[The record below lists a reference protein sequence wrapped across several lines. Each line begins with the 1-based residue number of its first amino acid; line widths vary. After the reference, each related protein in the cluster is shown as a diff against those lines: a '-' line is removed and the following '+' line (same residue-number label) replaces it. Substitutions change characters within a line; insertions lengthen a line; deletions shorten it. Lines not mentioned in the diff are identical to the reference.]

1 MINENYKGK
10 LLISSPEISDGVF
23 DKSIIL
29 ICEHDANGTMGFI
42 LNKPLINV
50 SLGTIWT
57 NIGYEKKNPYFT
69 NEDEN
74 IGGPL
79 ASNAMIQIHSPEYFI
94 DKKTIKVGEE
104 ISVTGTKEI
113 TDDIQKGQ
121 GPRKAIFLLGY
132 SVLMPVQL
140 EDEIM
145 RDSWFVSE
153 KFQNLIFSVDYQ
165 TKWTDALLLIGID
178 PSKLSSYAAVSYTHL
193 TLPTSDL
200 V

>member
-1 MINENYKGK
+1 MIYENSKGK

-29 ICEHDANGTMGFI
+29 ICEHNANGAMGFI
-42 LNKPLINV
+42 LNKPLIDV
-50 SLGTIWT
+50 SLEQIWT
-57 NIGYEKKNPYFT
+57 NIGYKKKKSYLT
-69 NEDEN
+69 NEDVF

-79 ASNAMIQIHSPEYFI
+79 ASNAMFVIHSAEYFI
-94 DKKTIKVGEE
+94 DKKTIKVCEE

-132 SVLMPVQL
+132 SGWTPGQL

-145 RDSWFVSE
+145 MDSWFVSE

-165 TKWTDALLLIGID
+165 TKWTDALFLIGID
-178 PSKLSSYAAVSYTHL
+178 PSKLSSYAGS
-193 TLPTSDL
+193 S
-200 V
+200 

>member
-1 MINENYKGK
+1 MNANYKGK
-10 LLISSPEISDGVF
+10 LLISSPEISDGIF
-23 DKSIIL
+23 DKCIIL
-29 ICEHDANGTMGFI
+29 ICEHNVNGTMGFI
-42 LNKPLINV
+42 LNKPLIDV
-50 SLGTIWT
+50 SLEQIWT
-57 NIGYEKKNPYFT
+57 NIGYKKKNLYLT
-69 NEDEN
+69 NEDVF

-79 ASNAMIQIHSPEYFI
+79 ASNAMFVIHSSEYFI
-94 DKKTIKVGEE
+94 DKKTIKVCEE

-132 SVLMPVQL
+132 SGWIPGQL

-165 TKWTDALLLIGID
+165 TKWTDALFLI
-178 PSKLSSYAAVSYTHL
+178 
-193 TLPTSDL
+193 
-200 V
+200 

>member
-42 LNKPLINV
+42 LNKPFINV
-50 SLGTIWT
+50 SLETIWT
-57 NIGYEKKNPYFT
+57 NIGYEKKNPYLT
-69 NEDEN
+69 NEN
-74 IGGPL
+74 VCIGGPL
-79 ASNAMIQIHSPEYFI
+79 ALNAMFVIHSPEYFI
-94 DKKTIKVGEE
+94 DKKTIKVCEE

-132 SVLMPVQL
+132 SGWTPGQL

-153 KFQNLIFSVDYQ
+153 KFQNLIFSVDYK

-178 PSKLSSYAAVSYTHL
+178 PSKLSSYAG
-193 TLPTSDL
+193 TS
-200 V
+200 

>member
-1 MINENYKGK
+1 MISENYKGK
-10 LLISSPEISDGVF
+10 LLISSPEIVGDLF

-42 LNKPLINV
+42 INKPLVDINV
-50 SLGTIWT
+50 GTIWA
-57 NIGYEKKNPYFT
+57 NLGYEEKNLRSAS
-69 NEDEN
+69 EDVF

-79 ASNAMIQIHSPEYFI
+79 ASNAMFVIHSPEYFI
-94 DKKTIKVGEE
+94 DKKTIKVCEE

-121 GPRKAIFLLGY
+121 GPRKLLFLLGY
-132 SVLMPVQL
+132 SGWAPGQL

-153 KFQNLIFSVDYQ
+153 KIENLIFSVDYQ
-165 TKWTDALLLIGID
+165 SKWSEALFLIGID
-178 PSKLSSYAAVSYTHL
+178 PSKLSSYAGS
-193 TLPTSDL
+193 S
-200 V
+200 

>member
-10 LLISSPEISDGVF
+10 LLISSPEIVGDLF

-42 LNKPLINV
+42 INKRLIDVN
-50 SLGTIWT
+50 LGSIWA
-57 NIGYEKKNPYFT
+57 NLGYEEKNLPSA
-69 NEDEN
+69 NGN
-74 IGGPL
+74 VLMGGPL
-79 ASNAMIQIHSPEYFI
+79 ASNAMFVIHSPEYFI
-94 DKKTIKVGEE
+94 DKKTVKVYEE

-121 GPRKAIFLLGY
+121 GPRKSLFLLGY
-132 SVLMPVQL
+132 SGWAPGQL

-153 KFQNLIFSVDYQ
+153 KIGNLIFGVDYQ
-165 TKWTDALLLIGID
+165 SKWSEALFLIGID
-178 PSKLSSYAAVSYTHL
+178 PSKLSSFAGS
-193 TLPTSDL
+193 S
-200 V
+200 

>member
-23 DKSIIL
+23 YKSVIL

-50 SLGTIWT
+50 SLETMWT
-57 NIGYEKKNPYFT
+57 NIGYEKKNPYF
-69 NEDEN
+69 NNGDVC

-79 ASNAMIQIHSPEYFI
+79 ASNAIFVIHSPEYFI
-94 DKKTIKVGEE
+94 DKKTIKVCEE

-113 TDDIQKGQ
+113 IDDIQKGQ

-132 SVLMPVQL
+132 SGWTPGQL

-153 KFQNLIFSVDYQ
+153 KFQSLIFSVDYQ
-165 TKWTDALLLIGID
+165 TKWTDALFLTGID
-178 PSKLSSYAAVSYTHL
+178 PSKLSSYAGS
-193 TLPTSDL
+193 S
-200 V
+200 

>member
-50 SLGTIWT
+50 SLETIWS
-57 NIGYEKKNPYFT
+57 NIGYEKKNPYFA
-69 NEDEN
+69 NEDIF

-79 ASNAMIQIHSPEYFI
+79 ASNAMFVIHSSEYYI
-94 DKKTIKVGEE
+94 DKKTIKVCEE

-121 GPRKAIFLLGY
+121 GPRKSIFLLGY
-132 SVLMPVQL
+132 SGWTPGQL
-140 EDEIM
+140 EDEII

-153 KFQNLIFSVDYQ
+153 KFENLIFNGDYQ
-165 TKWTDALLLIGID
+165 SKWENALSLIGID
-178 PSKLSSYAAVSYTHL
+178 PSKLSSYAGS
-193 TLPTSDL
+193 S
-200 V
+200 

>member
-10 LLISSPEISDGVF
+10 LLISSPEIAGDLF

-42 LNKPLINV
+42 INKPLLDVNM
-50 SLGTIWT
+50 GTIWA
-57 NIGYEKKNPYFT
+57 NLGYEQKNLPSADGDVFM
-69 NEDEN
+69 
-74 IGGPL
+74 GGPL
-79 ASNAMIQIHSPEYFI
+79 ASNAMFVIHSPEYFI
-94 DKKTIKVGEE
+94 DKKTIKVVEE

-121 GPRKAIFLLGY
+121 GPRKSLFLLGY
-132 SVLMPVQL
+132 SGWAPGQL

-153 KFQNLIFSVDYQ
+153 KIENLIFGVDYQ
-165 TKWTDALLLIGID
+165 SKWSEALFLIGID
-178 PSKLSSYAAVSYTHL
+178 PSKLSSYAGS
-193 TLPTSDL
+193 S
-200 V
+200 

>member
-1 MINENYKGK
+1 MNANYKGK

-42 LNKPLINV
+42 LNKPFTNV
-50 SLGTIWT
+50 SLETIWT

-69 NEDEN
+69 NEN
-74 IGGPL
+74 VCIGGPL
-79 ASNAMIQIHSPEYFI
+79 ASNAMFVIHSPEYFI
-94 DKKTIKVGEE
+94 DKKTIKVCEE

-113 TDDIQKGQ
+113 MDDIQKGQ
-121 GPRKAIFLLGY
+121 GPRKVLFSLGY
-132 SVLMPVQL
+132 SGWAPGQL

-153 KFQNLIFSVDYQ
+153 KIENLIFCDDYQ
-165 TKWTDALLLIGID
+165 SKWSNALFLLGID
-178 PSKLSSYAAVSYTHL
+178 PSKLSSYAGS
-193 TLPTSDL
+193 S
-200 V
+200 

>member
-1 MINENYKGK
+1 MISENYKGK
-10 LLISSPEISDGVF
+10 LLISSPEIVGDLF

-42 LNKPLINV
+42 INKPLIDINV
-50 SLGTIWT
+50 GTIWA
-57 NIGYEKKNPYFT
+57 NLGYEEKNLRSAS
-69 NEDEN
+69 EDVF

-79 ASNAMIQIHSPEYFI
+79 ASNAMFVIHSPEYFI
-94 DKKTIKVGEE
+94 DKKTIKVCEE

-121 GPRKAIFLLGY
+121 GPRKLLFLLGY
-132 SVLMPVQL
+132 SGWAPGQL

-153 KFQNLIFSVDYQ
+153 KIENLIFSVDYQ
-165 TKWTDALLLIGID
+165 SKWSEALFLIGID
-178 PSKLSSYAAVSYTHL
+178 PSKLSSYAGS
-193 TLPTSDL
+193 S
-200 V
+200 

>member
-10 LLISSPEISDGVF
+10 LLISSPEIAGDLF

-42 LNKPLINV
+42 INKPLIDVNV
-50 SLGTIWT
+50 GTIWA
-57 NIGYEKKNPYFT
+57 NLGYEEKNIRSASEGVF
-69 NEDEN
+69 

-79 ASNAMIQIHSPEYFI
+79 ASNAMFVIHSPEYFI
-94 DKKTIKVGEE
+94 DKKTIKVCEE

-113 TDDIQKGQ
+113 TDDIQKGL
-121 GPRKAIFLLGY
+121 GPRKSLFSLGY
-132 SVLMPVQL
+132 SGWAPGQL

-153 KFQNLIFSVDYQ
+153 KIENLIFGVDNES
-165 TKWTDALLLIGID
+165 KWSEALFLLGID
-178 PSKLSSYAAVSYTHL
+178 PSKLSSYRGS
-193 TLPTSDL
+193 S
-200 V
+200 

>member
-10 LLISSPEISDGVF
+10 LLISSPEISDGIF

-29 ICEHDANGTMGFI
+29 ICEDDANGTMGFV
-42 LNKPLINV
+42 LNKPLINL
-50 SLGTIWT
+50 SLETIWT
-57 NIGYEKKNPYFT
+57 NIGYEKKNLYLT
-69 NEDEN
+69 NEN
-74 IGGPL
+74 VFIGGPL
-79 ASNAMIQIHSPEYFI
+79 ASNAMFVIHSSEYFI
-94 DKKTIKVGEE
+94 EKKTIKVCKE

-132 SVLMPVQL
+132 SGWTPGQL
-140 EDEIM
+140 EIEIM

-153 KFQNLIFSVDYQ
+153 KFQNLIFGVDYQ

-178 PSKLSSYAAVSYTHL
+178 PSKLSSYAGS
-193 TLPTSDL
+193 S
-200 V
+200 

>member
-1 MINENYKGK
+1 MISENYKGK
-10 LLISSPEISDGVF
+10 LLISSPEVAGDLF

-42 LNKPLINV
+42 INKPLIDINV
-50 SLGTIWT
+50 GTIWA
-57 NIGYEKKNPYFT
+57 NLGYEEKNLRSAS
-69 NEDEN
+69 EDVF

-79 ASNAMIQIHSPEYFI
+79 ASNAMFVIHSPEYFI
-94 DKKTIKVGEE
+94 DKKTIKVCEE

-121 GPRKAIFLLGY
+121 GPRKLLFLLGY
-132 SVLMPVQL
+132 SGWAPGQL

-153 KFQNLIFSVDYQ
+153 KIENLIFGVDYQ
-165 TKWTDALLLIGID
+165 SKWSEALFLIGID
-178 PSKLSSYAAVSYTHL
+178 PSKLSSYAGS
-193 TLPTSDL
+193 S
-200 V
+200 

>member
-50 SLGTIWT
+50 SLEAIWT

-69 NEDEN
+69 NEDVF

-79 ASNAMIQIHSPEYFI
+79 ASNAMFVIHSSEYFI
-94 DKKTIKVGEE
+94 DKKTIKVCEE

-132 SVLMPVQL
+132 SGWIPGQL

-178 PSKLSSYAAVSYTHL
+178 PSKLSSYAGS
-193 TLPTSDL
+193 S
-200 V
+200 

>member
-1 MINENYKGK
+1 MLNENYKGK
-10 LLISSPEISDGVF
+10 LLISSPEIVGDLF

-42 LNKPLINV
+42 VNKPLTDV
-50 SLGTIWT
+50 SLSTIWA
-57 NIGYEKKNPYFT
+57 NLGYEKKSAQLA
-69 NEDEN
+69 NEHVF

-79 ASNAMIQIHSPEYFI
+79 ASNAMFVIHSPDYFI
-94 DKKTIKVGEE
+94 DKKTIKVCEE

-121 GPRKAIFLLGY
+121 GPRKVLFLLGY
-132 SVLMPVQL
+132 SGWAPGQL

-153 KFQNLIFSVDYQ
+153 KIENLIFGDDYQ
-165 TKWTDALLLIGID
+165 SKWSNALFLIGID
-178 PSKLSSYAAVSYTHL
+178 PSKLSSYAGS
-193 TLPTSDL
+193 S
-200 V
+200 